1 MTLLLRWVL
10 RVCVVLAASVVLY
23 VSVTAVQVWLTSR
36 QTSEN
41 HANAIVVFGTAEY
54 NGVPSADLEA
64 RLNETLALYQL
75 GRAPLIAVTGG
86 KQPGDLYSEAGVS
99 AAYLHI
105 HGVPLSKIV
114 VGGGSDTYQN
124 VQSITP
130 GLQDQG
136 VKTVLVVTD
145 PFHEDRA
152 MAILT
157 TFGFSPSPDPT
168 TSSPITGWATVPYF
182 AKETIAVSAGR
193 LVGYG
198 RLSSTSHPSNP

>member
-124 VQSITP
+124 VQSIVM
-130 GLQDQG
+130 G
-136 VKTVLVVTD
+136 
-145 PFHEDRA
+145 EIRIRRA
-152 MAILT
+152 MGITWVRFHPTAGTNDSWHALLVNRRSADLNLSLAFAINAWQNA
-157 TFGFSPSPDPT
+157 P
-168 TSSPITGWATVPYF
+168 
-182 AKETIAVSAGR
+182 EENR
-193 LVGYG
+193 
-198 RLSSTSHPSNP
+198 